1 VAPQR
6 IAGSLA
12 LTVHGTRG
20 AVDLVVP
27 PDATALDVA
36 QEYAAQLGLAHV
48 PPLLTPLGE
57 SLAPGDVL
65 GGRGLSSGDLLVVAE
80 PVGGS
85 RAGKRRRTTR
95 RDLRREELGEARST
109 GSDRPGALST
119 LFVTIAAAA
128 AVTAGW
134 LGPHLSGG
142 RHDAVVAL
150 LLAGAAT
157 GLIPS
162 GRLAPRRAVV
172 APVLAGSAAYVIA
185 WDPAPERLPTIIG
198 VAALAAAVTAALVRA
213 FDTRVEEALRVWII
227 GGGLVFVVSCGAALL
242 DVSPQVVWAVL
253 LAAAVL
259 GARVVPSQAVD
270 VPDGYLV
277 DLERLAVSAWSAR
290 AQPGRRGRTIVPVGA
305 VAEVAAR
312 GARLLQAASAAVLA
326 LALLSAPMLL
336 RTAHLPV
343 DRLGARLMV
352 GLGGVSL
359 LFTARSYRYAVPRAL
374 LRIAGLWCLVC
385 VLVALL
391 PDLNGGRAVVVVC
404 VAIVLA
410 LGVLAAAVATG
421 RGWRSA
427 WWAAR
432 ADLGEGLA
440 MAGTL
445 ALLVMATGF
454 FRALWES
461 HFGV

>member
-1 VAPQR
+1 VALQR
-6 IAGSLA
+6 IAGSLV

-27 PDATALDVA
+27 PDATALDLA
-36 QEYAAQLGLAHV
+36 QEYAAQIGLAHV

-57 SLAPGDVL
+57 SLAPDDVL
-65 GGRGLSSGDLLVVAE
+65 GGRGLVSGDLLVVAE
-80 PVGGS
+80 PVGS
-85 RAGKRRRTTR
+85 HAGKRRRVTR
-95 RDLRREELGEARST
+95 RETRQENAGESRTEAS
-109 GSDRPGALST
+109 RPTGALAV

-128 AVTAGW
+128 AATAGW
-134 LGPHLSGG
+134 LGPHLAGV
-142 RHDAVVAL
+142 RQDAVVAL
-150 LLAGAAT
+150 LLLGAAT
-157 GLIPS
+157 GLVPT

-172 APVLAGSAAYVIA
+172 APVFAGSAAYVIA
-185 WDPAPERLPTIIG
+185 WDPAPERFPTVVG
-198 VAALAAAVTAALVRA
+198 VAALAAAVAAAVVRA
-213 FDTRVEEALRVWII
+213 FDTRAEEALRVWII
-227 GGGLVFVVSCGAALL
+227 GGALVFVVSCGAALL
-242 DVSPQVVWAVL
+242 DLAPQVVWAIL
-253 LAAAVL
+253 LAAAVV

-326 LALLSAPMLL
+326 LALLCAPALL
-336 RTAHLPV
+336 EVADLPV
-343 DRLGARLMV
+343 DRVGARLMV

-359 LFTARSYRYAVPRAL
+359 LFTARSYRYALPRAL
-374 LRIAGLWCLVC
+374 LRVAGLWCLIC
-385 VLVALL
+385 VLVVLL
-391 PDLNGGRAVVVVC
+391 PDLGGGRAVAVVC

-440 MAGTL
+440 MAGTV
-445 ALLVMATGF
+445 ALLVVATGF

>member
-6 IAGSLA
+6 IAGSLV
-12 LTVHGTRG
+12 LTVHGIRG

-27 PDATALDVA
+27 PDATALDLA

-57 SLAPGDVL
+57 PLAPEDVL
-65 GGRGLSSGDLLVVAE
+65 AGRGLVSGDLLVVAE
-80 PVGGS
+80 PVGI
-85 RAGKRRRTTR
+85 RAGRRRATR
-95 RDLRREELGEARST
+95 RGAAVASPGESRTA
-109 GSDRPGALST
+109 GSERAGAPSA

-128 AVTAGW
+128 AITAGW
-134 LGPHLSGG
+134 LGPQLRGG
-142 RHDAVVAL
+142 PHDAVVAL
-150 LLAGAAT
+150 LLVGAAT
-157 GLIPS
+157 GLVPA
-162 GRLAPRRAVV
+162 GRLGARRAVV

-185 WDPAPERLPTIIG
+185 WDPAPERLPTILG
-198 VAALAAAVTAALVRA
+198 VAALAAAVTAAVVRA
-213 FDTRVEEALRVWII
+213 LAGGAEEALRVWII
-227 GGGLVFVVSCGAALL
+227 GGALVFVISCGAALL
-242 DVSPQVVWAVL
+242 DLAPQVVWAVL

-259 GARVVPSQAVD
+259 GARVVPAQAVD

-290 AQPGRRGRTIVPVGA
+290 TQPGRRGRTIVPLGA

-312 GARLLQAASAAVLA
+312 GARLLQAASVAVLA
-326 LALLSAPMLL
+326 LTLLCAPALLV
-336 RTAHLPV
+336 TAHLPV
-343 DRLGARLMV
+343 DRVGARLMV
-352 GLGGVSL
+352 GLGGISL
-359 LFTARSYRYAVPRAL
+359 LFTARSYRYALPRTL
-374 LRIAGLWCLVC
+374 LRVAGLWCLVC
-385 VLVALL
+385 VLAVLL
-391 PDLNGGRAVVVVC
+391 PDLSGARAVAVVAVT
-404 VAIVLA
+404 IVLA

-440 MAGTL
+440 MAATL
-445 ALLVMATGF
+445 ALLVVATGF

-461 HFGV
+461 HLGV

>member
-1 VAPQR
+1 MTAGR

-27 PDATALDVA
+27 PDATAMDLA
-36 QEYAAQLGLAHV
+36 REYAAQLGLTHV

-57 SLAPGDVL
+57 SLTPGDVL
-65 GGRGLSSGDLLVVAE
+65 SSRGLVSGDLLVVAE
-80 PVGGS
+80 PVGAPADRHR
-85 RAGKRRRTTR
+85 RALWRAALAGRA
-95 RDLRREELGEARST
+95 D
-109 GSDRPGALST
+109 DPPGPLSAL
-119 LFVTIAAAA
+119 LVALAAAA
-128 AVTAGW
+128 ALTAGW
-134 LGPHLSGG
+134 LAPHLSAA
-142 RHDAVVAL
+142 RQDTVVWL

-157 GLIPS
+157 GLVPT

-172 APVLAGSAAYVIA
+172 APFLAGAAAYAIA

-198 VAALAAAVTAALVRA
+198 VGALAAAVTAAVARA
-213 FDTRVEEALRVWII
+213 FDRRAEEALRVWIVA
-227 GGGLVFVVSCGAALL
+227 GVLVFSVSCGAALL
-242 DVSPQVVWAVL
+242 DLAPRVVWAVL
-253 LAAAVL
+253 LAVAVL

-290 AQPGRRGRTIVPVGA
+290 AQPGRRGRTLVPVGA
-305 VAEVAAR
+305 VADVAAR
-312 GARLLQAASAAVLA
+312 GARIVQAAAGAVLA
-326 LALLSAPMLL
+326 LVLLAAPLL
-336 RTAHLPV
+336 LAGADLPV
-343 DRLGARLMV
+343 DRVGARLMV
-352 GLGGVSL
+352 GLAGISL
-359 LFTARSYRYAVPRAL
+359 LFTARSYRYAVPRGL
-374 LRIAGLWCLVC
+374 LRAAGLWCLACDAVVLLPRLDAGRT
-385 VLVALL
+385 VLVV
-391 PDLNGGRAVVVVC
+391 GGAVVV
-404 VAIVLA
+404 A

-432 ADLGEGLA
+432 AELAEALA

-445 ALLVMATGF
+445 ALLVVATGF